1 MRLRLAGA
9 ALVRPVREL
18 LSEPVAPG
26 TVQVVNDGQCIVLGM
41 DGQTIGGYPKV
52 AQVIDADLDYLG
64 QAPPGQEVRFVSV
77 GMDEAAAAFRLRELA
92 LNEWVTRLSLR

>member
-1 MRLRLAGA
+1 MGLLLAGE
-9 ALVRPVREL
+9 ALTRPVREL

-26 TVQVVNDGQCIVLGM
+26 TGQVVNDGQCIVLGV

-64 QAPPGQEVRFVSV
+64 QARPGQDVRFVNIS
-77 GMDEAAAAFRLRELA
+77 MDEAEAASRARDLA
-92 LNEWVTRLSLR
+92 LNEWVTRLTL